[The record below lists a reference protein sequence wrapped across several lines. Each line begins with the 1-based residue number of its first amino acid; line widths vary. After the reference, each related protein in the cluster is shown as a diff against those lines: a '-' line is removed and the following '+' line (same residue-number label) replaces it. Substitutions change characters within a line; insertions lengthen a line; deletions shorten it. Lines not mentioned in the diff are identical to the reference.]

1 MPVEQLPN
9 QAPAPMPNGPPV
21 PKSCILLQ
29 PAVAK
34 ITRLANVNDVHIVD
48 PVVSE
53 RIIGD

>member
-9 QAPAPMPNGPPV
+9 QAPDPMPNGPPV

-29 PAVAK
+29 PVAK
-34 ITRLANVNDVHIVD
+34 IIRLANVNDVHVVD